1 MKLVGELKEK
11 AKKNSN
17 PNEAKAEIAKA
28 GMELTDE
35 SIEEIAGGGTIVTD
49 SEDLYQAI
57 TNVKQLYIE
66 MRNRFTSKER
76 ADEIERELLSGSY
89 KGYAYKDI
97 VKKLGIL

>member
-11 AKKNSN
+11 AAETSN
-17 PNEAKAEIAKA
+17 LSEGKPEIEKS
-28 GMELTDE
+28 GIELTDE
-35 SIEEIAGGGTIVTD
+35 IIEEIAGGGTIITD

-66 MRNRFTSKER
+66 MRNHLTSKER
-76 ADEIERELLSGSY
+76 ADEIRRELLSGSY

>member
-1 MKLVGELKEK
+1 
-11 AKKNSN
+11 
-17 PNEAKAEIAKA
+17 
-28 GMELTDE
+28 MELTE
-35 SIEEIAGGGTIVTD
+35 QEMERVAGGGTIVTD

-66 MRNRFTSKER
+66 MRNHLTSKER
-76 ADEIERELLSGSY
+76 ADEIRRELLSGSY